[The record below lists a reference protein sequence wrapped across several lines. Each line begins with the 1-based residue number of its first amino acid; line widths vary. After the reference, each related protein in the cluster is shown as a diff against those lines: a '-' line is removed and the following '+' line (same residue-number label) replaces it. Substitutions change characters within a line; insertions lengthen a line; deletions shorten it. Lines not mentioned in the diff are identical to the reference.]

1 MEVFGGGPLAQ
12 ADCRGEGLATDVDEL
27 LFILL
32 LLSLVFAESTRWLS
46 YSRTIEWWVL
56 MGKRFVVDFL
66 ISR

>member
-12 ADCRGEGLATDVDEL
+12 ADCRSGGLATDVDEL

-56 MGKRFVVDFL
+56 M
-66 ISR
+66 